1 MFNGDCCGMFRI
13 FSILLIVLLLGSI
26 SCKKKAKVVQDNIAY
41 QTVNI
46 TMYPND
52 PLNFKL
58 GTVGGWIYYR
68 GGVNGIIIY
77 RKAQNSSAD
86 FVAIERTSTQLPDNP
101 DALAKVQADG
111 FTLKDTISGSKWQII
126 DGAVVSG
133 PAQLPLR
140 LYNTF
145 YDNANGVLTI
155 RN

>member
-1 MFNGDCCGMFRI
+1 MFRI
-13 FSILLIVLLLGSI
+13 FSILSLTALLLCGL

-52 PLNFKL
+52 ALYFNL
-58 GTVGGWIYYR
+58 RTVGGWVYYR

-77 RKAQNSSAD
+77 RKAQNSAAD

-101 DALAKVQADG
+101 DAAVKVQSDN
-111 FTLKDTISGSKWQII
+111 FTLKDTISGSKWQIV
-126 DGAVVSG
+126 DGAVMSG

-145 YDNANGVLTI
+145 YDNANGTLTI

>member
-1 MFNGDCCGMFRI
+1 MFRI
-13 FSILLIVLLLGSI
+13 FSILLIVVLSGSI
-26 SCKKKAKVVQDNIAY
+26 SCRKKAKTVQDNIAY

-52 PLNFKL
+52 PLYFRL
-58 GTVGGWIYYR
+58 GTVGGWVYYR
-68 GGVNGIIIY
+68 GGINGLIIY
-77 RKAQNSSAD
+77 RKAQNSAAD

-101 DALAKVQADG
+101 DALVKVQSDN

-126 DGAVVSG
+126 DGAVLSG

-140 LYNTF
+140 IYSTF
-145 YDNANGVLTI
+145 YDNATGALVI